1 MESYLNI
8 QSIFQQSLRRNQPR
22 IPVSLSGVILIYLS
36 RVTPMSALYYIPN
49 TLRSSSLS
57 LTTTDE
63 RYTVYKRFKAPA
75 MLQDLHNKRS

>member
-1 MESYLNI
+1 
-8 QSIFQQSLRRNQPR
+8 
-22 IPVSLSGVILIYLS
+22 
-36 RVTPMSALYYIPN
+36 
-49 TLRSSSLS
+49 LRSSSLS